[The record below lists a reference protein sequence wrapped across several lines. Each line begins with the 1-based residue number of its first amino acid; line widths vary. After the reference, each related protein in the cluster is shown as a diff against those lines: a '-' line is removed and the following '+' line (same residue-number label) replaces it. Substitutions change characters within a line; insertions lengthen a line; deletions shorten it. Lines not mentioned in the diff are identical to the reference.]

1 MKLLYNYLV
10 CNRSNRVFK
19 LQKYLDLASL
29 KNEEVH
35 EMFAIIK
42 TGGKQY
48 KVSEGDVIKVE
59 KIEAEAGDKIE
70 FDQVLMVAGDD
81 VKVGSPVVEG
91 AKVSAEVLDQKK
103 DKKIVIFKFKAKKN
117 YRKKKG
123 HRQPYT
129 LVKIEKIDA

>member
-1 MKLLYNYLV
+1 
-10 CNRSNRVFK
+10 
-19 LQKYLDLASL
+19 
-29 KNEEVH
+29 
-35 EMFAIIK
+35 MFAIIK

-91 AKVSAEVLDQKK
+91 AKVQAEVLDQKK
-103 DKKIVIFKFKAKKN
+103 NKKVVIFKFKAKKN

>member
-1 MKLLYNYLV
+1 
-10 CNRSNRVFK
+10 
-19 LQKYLDLASL
+19 
-29 KNEEVH
+29 
-35 EMFAIIK
+35 MFAIIK

-48 KVSEGDVIKVE
+48 KVSEGDIIKVE

-91 AKVSAEVLDQKK
+91 AKVQAEVLDQKK